1 MVDRV
6 VGLGGGEDACERGR
20 LRDRQP
26 LRRDPEVGL
35 RGRFDPVG
43 AVSEVHR
50 VEVLREDRVLRERAF
65 HLEGEEH
72 LTDLLL
78 DRARR
83 DHVVGDPVLALDVVT
98 RVHTLHELLR
108 DRRAPLD
115 RFARDQVAPC
125 RADRALEVHAAVV
138 VEASV
143 LHGDHR
149 VPEMLGDLPH
159 RDDRPVDGAVE
170 RGQQLAVAVV
180 HERGLDRRERLRQI
194 DPHVGEGQHA
204 EPQERE
210 RDGRQRERPPV
221 PAEESLGG
229 LLLGLLASVLGL
241 PRVLGLHGHR
251 GGGSP
256 PGARSRRRRSGPRR
270 LLLGVPGTVVLRG
283 SSGCRGHDGR
293 NSTRGSGNGNRPG
306 TGRRSAGGGAAASRE
321 RFAQMV
327 PGAGPADLDDV
338 ARRSRMGR
346 RQPEA
351 RLDRPDPP
359 AVAAERGPV
368 DVGEQD

>member
-1 MVDRV
+1 MPASVADCGIVSR
-6 VGLGGGEDACERGR
+6 
-20 LRDRQP
+20 

-50 VEVLREDRVLRERAF
+50 VQVLREDRVLRERAF

-115 RFARDQVAPC
+115 LFARDQVAPR

-143 LHGDHR
+143 LHGDHG

-194 DPHVGEGQHA
+194 DPYVGERQHA
-204 EPQERE
+204 EPEERE

-221 PAEESLGG
+221 PAEES
-229 LLLGLLASVLGL
+229 
-241 PRVLGLHGHR
+241 
-251 GGGSP
+251 
-256 PGARSRRRRSGPRR
+256 PGATSSWTSGQSSWTGRFLDFPEFVDFTDFPVAGRRPD
-270 LLLGVPGTVVLRG
+270 LDVVEAAPAAFFWA
-283 SSGCRGHDGR
+283 CRGR
-293 NSTRGSGNGNRPG
+293 
-306 TGRRSAGGGAAASRE
+306 
-321 RFAQMV
+321 
-327 PGAGPADLDDV
+327 
-338 ARRSRMGR
+338 
-346 RQPEA
+346 
-351 RLDRPDPP
+351 
-359 AVAAERGPV
+359 
-368 DVGEQD
+368 